1 MKVGFIGL
9 GIMGSRMAANLQK
22 SGVELVVSNRTRSR
36 AEPLLAGGALWADT
50 PHEVGRQVDV
60 LFSMLATPAVV
71 EKTSLGE
78 NGFLESMAPHSM
90 WVDCSTVNPSFSKR
104 MAQEAQQRQIRFVDA
119 PVAGSKDPAAKA
131 QLVILAGGSVEDVAA
146 CRDYFTAMGRQVIHA
161 GPNGAGASL
170 KMVFNL
176 LLGLSMASFAEA
188 LTLGEALGLQRET
201 MLDALAG
208 SIVVAP
214 SALGKRAKIEAGDY
228 APDFPLQW
236 MQKDLQLAAQSAY
249 EQQKAL
255 PVTNAAKELYMQAI
269 QAGLAEK
276 DLSAVYAFLSGKPV

>member
-22 SGVELVVSNRTRSR
+22 SGVELVVYNRTRSR
-36 AEPLLAGGALWADT
+36 AETLLAGGAVWAET
-50 PHEVGRQVDV
+50 PRQVGQQVDV

-78 NGFLESMAPHSM
+78 GGFLDAMAKGSL
-90 WVDCSTVNPSFSKR
+90 WVDCSTVNPSFTER
-104 MAQEAQQRQIRFVDA
+104 MAQAAHQRQIRFVDA
-119 PVAGSKDPAAKA
+119 PVAGSKEPAAKA
-131 QLVILAGGSVEDVAA
+131 QLTFLVGGETGDVEA
-146 CRDYFTAMGRQVIHA
+146 CRGYFSAMGRQVIHA
-161 GPNGAGASL
+161 GANGAGTSL

-188 LTLGEALGLQRET
+188 LTLGEALGLKRDT
-201 MLDALAG
+201 ILDALSG

-214 SALGKRAKIEAGDY
+214 SALGKRGKIEAGDY
-228 APDFPLQW
+228 SPEFPLQW

-249 EQQKAL
+249 EHQQAL
-255 PVTNAAKELYMQAI
+255 PVTNAAKELFMLAI